1 MANSILPN
9 HTMAAA
15 SKLHIDISITP
26 NLSASLER
34 LPLPPPGVN
43 KLVQDVIRDQV
54 IAQPEAQAIA
64 SATVN
69 LTYKELDESSTRL
82 AVQIASSGIDSGSI
96 VPIIHKKVRYCSISA
111 TNLSFSIR
119 SDIQIATPQEE

>member
-1 MANSILPN
+1 MADSISLN

-26 NLSASLER
+26 NLSTPPER

-54 IAQPEAQAIA
+54 IAQPEAQAIT

-82 AVQIASSGIDSGSI
+82 AVQIASSGIGSGSI
-96 VPIIHKKVRYCSISA
+96 VPIIHEKVR
-111 TNLSFSIR
+111 
-119 SDIQIATPQEE
+119 